1 MRLLPIF
8 ALLLS
13 LLTPLTGPLPGP
25 SAQEL
30 TPIAQ
35 IQSQF
40 SQGDDS
46 ALVGETVTIQ
56 GIVTGVYGDL
66 FFVEEPEGG
75 PWSGIAVYQ
84 QGHSVVSRDQVQVT
98 GKVVEFHDLT
108 EIEPTEIQVLSS
120 NNPLPEPMILKVQE
134 AKHERWEGVLVQV
147 RDVTVNAEPDSH
159 GEWRIQDESG
169 IMRVDDKGVF
179 YPAKEG
185 EQIASLTAIVD
196 HAFGNYRLIPRSLD
210 DIVASSQPPQPSQP
224 EPEQFTPIYAIQ
236 GEGLVTPL
244 AGETVDTVGLVTGVT
259 DNGFFLQDPQGDGNP
274 ATSDGIFVYTQRRPD
289 VASGEC
295 VAVLGAFVSEYYD
308 KTELSEA
315 KGVRGSSHC
324 PATRIEPVAIPT
336 AQLFSDPAALFERY
350 EGMLVQAPQLRGVV
364 QGPTKI
370 FRSGDVEISLV
381 DSRLLPYIEGAR
393 VFRDQPE
400 HTSALMYLSN
410 ELGASLPQAAWGD
423 GIVVNPIGDPG
434 GQELAHIPAN
444 PALAV
449 LDYNYG
455 KYQLALLPGQTVQVI
470 PGERIRDQALAAGE
484 GEFSVCTFNVL
495 GLGRGGEQYR
505 EEAEYWRQV
514 RKRARAIAEGL
525 QGCTVIG
532 LQETGKPEDAE
543 NLAQVLREE
552 FNLDYQAV
560 AIPGPNSR
568 SLEFPLT
575 NSLLARRDRVT
586 VLNAESRQGCSRYSY
601 GVRYTPG
608 ECPRRQF
615 ALFNRPPLVVDL
627 QVEGPWGEP
636 YRLTVIVNHWKSKG
650 GDESVNVV
658 RRTLQAAHVA
668 SLVQERLDEDPQARV
683 VVLGDLND
691 FYGSGPVETLRQ
703 GTNPPLVHVYDILP
717 RLDRYTYIFNG
728 ASQVL
733 DHILVTPAM
742 RGDLAGVSPLH
753 INADFPETE
762 TVDLGT
768 VFRSSDHDPVQMVL
782 RPQGVSWIGGELG
795 LPGIRVLLEDDRGRL
810 VAETVTDELGQFRLW
825 DVLPDEYTLRYEPPP
840 GVLMT
845 QTETQLLVLPGA
857 GFYFTPPV
865 SHQVAEL
872 GGVWALLTPAVGL
885 VAPGAR

>member
-8 ALLLS
+8 ALLIG
-13 LLTPLTGPLPGP
+13 LLAPLFGPAPRLE
-25 SAQEL
+25 SQEI

-40 SQGDDS
+40 SQGDNS
-46 ALVGETVTIQ
+46 ALVDETVTIQ

-84 QGHSVVSRDQVQVT
+84 QGHSVVTQDQVQVT

-108 EIEPTEIQVLSS
+108 EIEPTDIQILSS
-120 NNPLPEPMILKVQE
+120 NNPLPEPVLLKVQE
-134 AKHERWEGVLVQV
+134 AKNERWEGVLVQV
-147 RDVTVNAEPDSH
+147 QDVTVNSEPDSH
-159 GEWRIQDESG
+159 GEWRIEDASG

-179 YPAKEG
+179 YPAKVG
-185 EQIASLTAIVD
+185 ERILSLTAIVD

-210 DIVASSQPPQPSQP
+210 DIVGSALSQPSSL
-224 EPEQFTPIYAIQ
+224 EPDQFTPIYAIQ
-236 GEGLVTPL
+236 GKGLSTPL
-244 AGETVDTVGLVTGVT
+244 AGETVDTFGLVTGVT
-259 DNGFFLQDPQGDGNP
+259 DNGFFLQDPEGDGDP
-274 ATSDGIFVYTQRRPD
+274 ATSDGVFVYTQRRPD
-289 VASGEC
+289 VDSGEC

-308 KTELSEA
+308 KTELSEMES
-315 KGVRGSSHC
+315 VRSSNHC
-324 PATRIEPVAIPT
+324 PTAQIEPVTIPM

-350 EGMLVQAPQLRGVV
+350 EGMLVQVPQLRGVV

-423 GIVVNPIGDPG
+423 GIVVNPIGEPG
-434 GQELAHIPAN
+434 GQELARIPAN

-455 KYQLALLPGQTVQVI
+455 KYQLALLPGQTVQVR
-470 PGERIRDQALAAGE
+470 PGARVQDQALAWGE
-484 GEFSVCTFNVL
+484 DEFSVCTFNVL

-505 EEAEYWRQV
+505 DEAEYWPQV

-525 QGCTVIG
+525 QGCTIIG
-532 LQETGKPEDAE
+532 LEETGKPEDAE
-543 NLAQVLREE
+543 NLAQVLRDE
-552 FNLDYQAV
+552 FGLDYQAV

-586 VLNAESRQGCSRYSY
+586 VLGAESRQGCSRYSY

-627 QVEGPWGEP
+627 QVEGAWGEP
-636 YRLTVIVNHWKSKG
+636 YTLTVIVNHWKSKG

-668 SLVQERLDEDPQARV
+668 SLVQERLDQDPGARV

-703 GTNPPLVHVYDILP
+703 GTTPPLVHVYDILP

-733 DHILVTPAM
+733 DHILVTPGM

-762 TVDLGT
+762 TVDPGT
-768 VFRSSDHDPVQMVL
+768 VFRSSDHDPVQMVV
-782 RPQGVSWIGGELG
+782 RPQGAGWIGGELG
-795 LPGIRVLLEDDRGRL
+795 LPGIRVLLEDARGQL
-810 VAETVTDELGQFRLW
+810 VAETVTDGLGQFRLW
-825 DVLPDEYTLRYEPPP
+825 DVRPDEYMLRYEPPA
-840 GVLMT
+840 GVRLF
-845 QTETQLLVLPGA
+845 QPETPVLVLAGA
-857 GFYFTPPV
+857 GLYFTPPV

-872 GGVWALLTPAVGL
+872 GGAWALITPAVGV